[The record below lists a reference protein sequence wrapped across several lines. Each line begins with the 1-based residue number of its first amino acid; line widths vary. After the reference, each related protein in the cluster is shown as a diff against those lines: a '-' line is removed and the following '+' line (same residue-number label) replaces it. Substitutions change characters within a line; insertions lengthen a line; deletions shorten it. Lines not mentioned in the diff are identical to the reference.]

1 MQAKTPAGDVSTAEV
16 PALHFPVRTLP
27 MKGLPQLLKRIADLH
42 VLVVGDMMLDHYIW
56 GDATR
61 ISPEAPVPVVDI
73 ARDSWT
79 AGGAA
84 NVALNIASL
93 GARCAVSGFIGSD
106 DAGTR
111 LESILHEK
119 KIKTIGT
126 PGNAPTILKTRV
138 LVQHQ
143 QLCRL
148 DRESPPTAYQF
159 PASKIASL
167 LGKAIAAADAVI
179 LSDYA
184 KGILSDELVARVT
197 ELARAA
203 GKFIALDPK
212 PKRKLTFR
220 DLDLITPNK
229 REALQLAGIE
239 TLPHMPFP
247 AAEVCARLHELYATK
262 HLVITLGEEGMLLS
276 SNGRILKTIPTA
288 AREVYDVSGAG
299 DTSLAALVLALT
311 AGASLEA
318 AAHFANAAA
327 GVVVGKLGTA
337 TVTPKELIAYV
348 NHR

>member
-1 MQAKTPAGDVSTAEV
+1 
-16 PALHFPVRTLP
+16 
-27 MKGLPQLLKRIADLH
+27 MKGLAPLLKKIGKLRI
-42 VLVVGDMMLDHYIW
+42 LVVGDVMLDHYIW

-93 GARCAVSGFIGSD
+93 GARCAV
-106 DAGTR
+106 AGYFGTDEAGQR
-111 LESILHEK
+111 LETILHGKRIE
-119 KIKTIGT
+119 TLGT
-126 PGNAPTILKTRV
+126 PGTAPTIVKTRV

-148 DRESPPTAYQF
+148 DREAPPTAYHLS
-159 PASKIASL
+159 PAKAETL
-167 LGKAIAAADAVI
+167 LAKEIAACDAVI

-184 KGILSDELVARVT
+184 KGILTDEIVARVSK
-197 ELARAA
+197 LARAA
-203 GKFIALDPK
+203 GKFVALDPK
-212 PKRKLTFR
+212 PKRKLAFS

-239 TLPHMPFP
+239 PAPHLKFP
-247 AAEVCARLHELYATK
+247 AMEVCARLHEIYGTK
-262 HLVITLGEEGMLLS
+262 NLVITLGEEGMLLS
-276 SNGRILKTIPTA
+276 SEGKIVKTIPTA
-288 AREVYDVSGAG
+288 AREVFDVSGAG
-299 DTSLAALVLALT
+299 DTALAGLVLALA
-311 AGASLEA
+311 AGASLET

-337 TVTPKELIAYV
+337 TVSPKELVDYV
-348 NHR
+348 NNR